1 MKPNNHNKNLLLLGS
16 AGLLGSYLSKY
27 LKISGYN
34 FYTHSLTND
43 TDYNVDLTSFHGVNE
58 LIIKTKPRII
68 LNLVALTDVDLCER
82 EPNKSYLLNV
92 RTVENIVAAIKKSA
106 PKCHLIHIS
115 TDQVYDGIGLNN
127 ESNICLRN
135 YYAYSK
141 YAAELCALNVSSTI
155 LRTNF
160 FGRSLCKGR
169 SSFTDWIFN
178 SLHDKKSIKVF
189 NDILFS
195 PLSIASLSRMIE
207 LCIEKKPVGIYNL
220 GSSSSMSK
228 AEFAQIFASK
238 CGLSINLLRPVSI
251 NNIDFLYAFRP
262 RDMRLNCSL
271 FEKKVNIKL
280 PSLIDEIDDVVKEYV

>member
-1 MKPNNHNKNLLLLGS
+1 MKPNNQNKNLLLLGS
-16 AGLLGSYLSKY
+16 TGLLGSSLSQY

-34 FYTHSLTND
+34 FYTHSLTNVG
-43 TDYNVDLTSFHGVNE
+43 DYNVDLTNFHEVNE
-58 LIIKTKPRII
+58 LIKKTKPRII

-106 PKCHLIHIS
+106 PECHLIHIS
-115 TDQVYDGIGLNN
+115 TDQVYDGNGLNI

-135 YYAYSK
+135 YYSYSK
-141 YAAELCALNVSSTI
+141 YASELTALNVSSTI

-160 FGRSLCKGR
+160 FGRSLCKR
-169 SSFTDWIFN
+169 RLSFTDWIFN
-178 SLHDKKSIKVF
+178 SLLDKKSIEVF

-195 PLSIASLSRMIE
+195 PLSIASLTRMIE

-228 AEFAQIFASK
+228 ADFAKIFASK
-238 CGLSINLLRPVSI
+238 CGLSTNLLKSVSI
-251 NNIDFLYAFRP
+251 SNVDFLNAYRP
-262 RDMRLNCSL
+262 RDMRLNCAL
-271 FEKKVNIKL
+271 FEKKINIKL
-280 PSLIDEIDDVVKEYV
+280 PSLIDEIEHVVKEYV